1 MTVFNVA
8 LSHNNNINLIPEY
21 FNFQM
26 LNVKNKSLS
35 EIKEYID
42 KNQIR
47 ILHFNGD
54 YGKQI
59 YEQFKDLSFTP
70 KNEFQKKVFKIED
83 RLNFDKK
90 YSISQIDKVL
100 NDKIFNRNN
109 ILVIDSNNIPDFI
122 KYKQKL
128 VILEDYVER
137 EEENLIT
144 TQNIFLKIKLSLS
157 KKFDLVFIHNKRERR
172 NTKIILNLAQ
182 NLLENDGIL
191 IIESEDIQERIIDK
205 NDLEFSFMN
214 KRYEVCFGN

>member
-1 MTVFNVA
+1 M
-8 LSHNNNINLIPEY
+8 
-21 FNFQM
+21 
-26 LNVKNKSLS
+26 
-35 EIKEYID
+35 
-42 KNQIR
+42 
-47 ILHFNGD
+47 
-54 YGKQI
+54 
-59 YEQFKDLSFTP
+59 
-70 KNEFQKKVFKIED
+70 FKIED

-144 TQNIFLKIKLSLS
+144 TQNIFLKIKTSLS

>member
-1 MTVFNVA
+1 MQT
-8 LSHNNNINLIPEY
+8 
-21 FNFQM
+21 
-26 LNVKNKSLS
+26 
-35 EIKEYID
+35 
-42 KNQIR
+42 
-47 ILHFNGD
+47 
-54 YGKQI
+54 
-59 YEQFKDLSFTP
+59 
-70 KNEFQKKVFKIED
+70 
-83 RLNFDKK
+83 
-90 YSISQIDKVL
+90 
-100 NDKIFNRNN
+100 
-109 ILVIDSNNIPDFI
+109 I